1 MSSYHPDG
9 LTVDIIGILASDC
22 GRNCDDHPFCGEF
35 VNLVAVVRFR
45 CEMIHVA
52 GGTDGRPG
60 REELAIIVYW
70 VTNGIDACRIGFL
83 PWHMNHHA
91 ARYDRILG
99 QLTDTFSAGHHNR
112 AVREKW
118 HRNKGFCRAA
128 FISPL
133 NGDAMVVEVA
143 GGGVAALGEVPAR
156 MTEAEAAKKFCL
168 GGPLPLGIHSSYFRH
183 WRPMNVSPLLRDGVF
198 VELTAVGD
206 TDDAVNCDAT
216 WSRVMTKKK
225 ECEAAVLAIFD
236 ATNSE
241 PNAATI
247 ACHRVWK
254 TKKNATKLKLVNK
267 SFDEAK
273 KDDGDIKVKKAAI
286 KKKAAE
292 KRKATSELRKAV
304 TTASVMVMASETT
317 PVDLIE

>member
-1 MSSYHPDG
+1 M
-9 LTVDIIGILASDC
+9 
-22 GRNCDDHPFCGEF
+22 
-35 VNLVAVVRFR
+35 
-45 CEMIHVA
+45 
-52 GGTDGRPG
+52 
-60 REELAIIVYW
+60 
-70 VTNGIDACRIGFL
+70 
-83 PWHMNHHA
+83 
-91 ARYDRILG
+91 
-99 QLTDTFSAGHHNR
+99 
-112 AVREKW
+112 
-118 HRNKGFCRAA
+118 
-128 FISPL
+128 
-133 NGDAMVVEVA
+133 
-143 GGGVAALGEVPAR
+143 
-156 MTEAEAAKKFCL
+156 
-168 GGPLPLGIHSSYFRH
+168 
-183 WRPMNVSPLLRDGVF
+183 SPLLRDGVF